1 MNIQIYDLA
10 LDRVDELH
18 NILNRQDGSMS
29 ELLNHKIDHFFQSRI
44 IYYCPSCKFLYISL
58 FIKAKLSY
66 FF

>member
-1 MNIQIYDLA
+1 MNIRIYDLV

-44 IYYCPSCKFLYISL
+44 IYYCPCKFLYISL

-66 FF
+66 F